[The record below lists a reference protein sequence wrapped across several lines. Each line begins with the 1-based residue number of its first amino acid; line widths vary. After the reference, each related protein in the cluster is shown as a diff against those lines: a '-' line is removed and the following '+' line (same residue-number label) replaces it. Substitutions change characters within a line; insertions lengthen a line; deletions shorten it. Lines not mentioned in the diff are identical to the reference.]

1 MFSHGVRSWSGP
13 GAAKPF
19 ASKAVL
25 CCLEFNGSFPGGNS
39 IWCSIQA
46 YPPNDAMRTQAVV
59 CEYALNLYPTSM
71 NPVKK

>member
-1 MFSHGVRSWSGP
+1 MVFD
-13 GAAKPF
+13 
-19 ASKAVL
+19 
-25 CCLEFNGSFPGGNS
+25 
-39 IWCSIQA
+39 QA